1 MKTSVIVT
9 VKNEG
14 ESIHRLLDSLAA
26 QTRAPDEVV
35 ICDGGSSDGTLNA
48 LSAEQRLPL
57 KVIVRPGANIS
68 QGRNAA
74 IAEAAGEVI
83 ASTDAGVVL
92 VPEWLQE
99 LVAPFERG
107 RAAQGSGVEPCPC
120 PPLGAVGFGS
130 KPAQAS
136 TPSVVAGFFL
146 PDVRTAFEVA
156 MGATVLPQLDEIRP
170 DKFLPSSRSVAF
182 RKEAWQAVGGYPEWL
197 DYSEDLIFDGALR
210 TRFGPFAFAPK
221 AIVHFRPRSSLRAF
235 FRQYYLYARG
245 DGKADLFRRRHAIRY
260 ITYLI
265 AAPAILLAG
274 LVLSPWWWLLFLVG
288 VVGYTFRPYR
298 HLARMWGKQSAAT
311 KLQAALLVPV
321 IRVTGDIA
329 KMVGYPVGVMWRVK
343 RE

>member
-1 MKTSVIVT
+1 
-9 VKNEG
+9 
-14 ESIHRLLDSLAA
+14 
-26 QTRAPDEVV
+26 
-35 ICDGGSSDGTLNA
+35 
-48 LSAEQRLPL
+48 
-57 KVIVRPGANIS
+57 
-68 QGRNAA
+68 
-74 IAEAAGEVI
+74 
-83 ASTDAGVVL
+83 
-92 VPEWLQE
+92 
-99 LVAPFERG
+99 
-107 RAAQGSGVEPCPC
+107 
-120 PPLGAVGFGS
+120 
-130 KPAQAS
+130 
-136 TPSVVAGFFL
+136 
-146 PDVRTAFEVA
+146 

-197 DYSEDLIFDGALR
+197 DYCEDLIFDLALR

-221 AIVHFRPRSSLRAF
+221 AIARFRPRSSLRAF

-274 LVLSPWWWLLFLVG
+274 LELSPWWWLLFLAG
-288 VVGYTFRPYR
+288 VAGYTFRPYR
-298 HLARMWGKQSAAT
+298 HLARMWGKQSAAN

-329 KMVGYPVGVMWRVK
+329 KMVGYPVGVMWRVR

>member
-26 QTRAPDEVV
+26 QTQAPDEVV
-35 ICDGGSSDGTLNA
+35 ICDGGSTDGTLHA

-74 IAEAAGEVI
+74 IAEATGDVI

-99 LVAPFERG
+99 LAAPFERG
-107 RAAQGSGVEPCPC
+107 RAAQSSGVEPCPC
-120 PPLGAVGFGS
+120 PPPGAGGFGS

-136 TPSVVAGFFL
+136 TSSVVAGFFL
-146 PDVRTAFEVA
+146 PDARTPFEVA

-170 DKFLPSSRSVAF
+170 DQFLPSSRSVAF

-197 DYSEDLIFDGALR
+197 DYCEDLIFDLALR

-221 AIVHFRPRSSLRAF
+221 AIAHFRPRGSLPAF

-265 AAPAILLAG
+265 AAPAIWLAG
-274 LVLSPWWWLLFLVG
+274 LALSPWWWLLFLAG
-288 VVGYTFRPYR
+288 VAGYTFRPYR
-298 HLARMWGKQSAAT
+298 HLARMWGRQSAAN
-311 KLQAALLVPV
+311 KLQAALLVPI

-329 KMVGYPVGVMWRVK
+329 KMAGYPVGVMWRVR